1 MKVWFSL
8 LSKNQKIWMVVTV
21 AVCLGIVF
29 FGFVFEQSHEAEAI
43 EVKLDMS
50 LKSTAIK
57 LGITGKS
64 IARELSLP
72 LDIKKSQSF
81 RELGITREQLDNAV
95 HHIQSHSPKKVKY
108 YIFVSLTLFGLVFLT
123 RIGRPDGASAKKDRY
138 LWYPRV
144 FYIITLLLTVLFA
157 GFALGKSPNPMESFV
172 KVFKSMDGLY
182 PDPVNKVLAFV
193 FFIILAIIGK
203 KLICGWACPFGAL
216 QELLYDNC
224 LTRKISHFKVPFIIS
239 NTIRSLLFITMI
251 VLLFGI
257 IGGKKGYVIYH
268 YVNPFNLFNFDFDR
282 LSIIV
287 TLVGVFIAGLFI
299 YRPFCQF
306 ICPFGLISWLA
317 ERLSIFHV
325 KIDHSKCTKCGV
337 CIDVCPLDAAKG
349 FVEKKRMPAD
359 CFSCARCLNVCPV
372 DAIHYEFRKNLANV
386 SSK

>member
-8 LSKNQKIWMVVTV
+8 LSKNQKIWMVVTI
-21 AVCLGIVF
+21 AVCLCIVLI
-29 FGFVFEQSHEAEAI
+29 GFVFEQSNEAEAI
-43 EVKLDMS
+43 EIKLDMS
-50 LKSTAIK
+50 LKSAAIK
-57 LGITGKS
+57 LDITGKS

-81 RELGITREQLDNAV
+81 RELGVTKEQLDNAG

-123 RIGRPDGASAKKDRY
+123 RIGRPDGTSAKKDRY

-144 FYIITLLLTVLFA
+144 FYIITLLLAVLFA
-157 GFALGKSPNPMESFV
+157 GFALGKSPNPIESFV
-172 KVFKSMDGLY
+172 KVFKSMVGLY
-182 PDPVNKVLAFV
+182 PDPVNKVLVFV
-193 FFIILAIIGK
+193 FFSVLAILGN

-224 LTRKISHFKVPFIIS
+224 LTRKIPRFKVPFIIS

-268 YVNPFNLFNFDFDR
+268 YVNPFNLFNFDFDE

-306 ICPFGLISWLA
+306 ICPFGLISWFV

-325 KIDHSKCTKCGV
+325 KIDHSRCTECGV

-349 FVEKKRMPAD
+349 LVEKKRIPAD

-372 DAIHYEFRKNLANV
+372 DAIHYEFRKDLANV